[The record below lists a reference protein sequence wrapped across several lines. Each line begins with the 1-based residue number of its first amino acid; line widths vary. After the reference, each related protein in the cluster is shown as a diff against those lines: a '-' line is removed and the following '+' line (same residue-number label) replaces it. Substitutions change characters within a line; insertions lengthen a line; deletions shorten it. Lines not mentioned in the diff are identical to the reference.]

1 MPINPQEFE
10 PKNSRWEDI
19 YSVLEDAGI
28 KVKSP
33 TTKIGVVN
41 EPLVFVTNSGVMQH
55 GTFSTDDYGYE
66 LVICVPESQYSKLE
80 PLVVRVREVM
90 KQLYPMIVDDRN
102 VSTSM
107 FDDTMRAH
115 YVTASY
121 TNHRKFSNY

>member
-19 YSVLEDAGI
+19 YSVLESNGI

-121 TNHRKFSNY
+121 INHRKFSNY